1 MLYKKNIS
9 SRMFSNASAQEPIK
23 MTKIFLT
30 RFTSHTG
37 EPLQLLQ
44 ERLAE
49 GPWWGVFCCE

>member
-1 MLYKKNIS
+1 
-9 SRMFSNASAQEPIK
+9 MFSNASAQEPIK